1 MGTQMVAL
9 ASEGSMSQ
17 TILNNI
23 VTFLLPVVGIA
34 MVVFIV
40 VVAIGLHKGAESASW
55 KKLIIGVLA
64 FLIIGALLVL
74 AKNFSSTADTVSK
87 TVETYGKDVQQEA
100 DKLIK

>member
-1 MGTQMVAL
+1 MTKHVVAL
-9 ASEGSMSQ
+9 AAEGTMSQ

-34 MVVFIV
+34 MVVFVVIV
-40 VVAIGLHKGAESASW
+40 AVGMHKGAEGASW
-55 KKLIIGVLA
+55 KKLIIGVFA

>member
-1 MGTQMVAL
+1 MITHVVAL
-9 ASEGSMSQ
+9 AAEGTMSQ

-40 VVAIGLHKGAESASW
+40 ITSVGMHKGASGASW
-55 KKLIIGVLA
+55 KNLIIGVLA
-64 FLIIGALLVL
+64 FLFIGALLVL